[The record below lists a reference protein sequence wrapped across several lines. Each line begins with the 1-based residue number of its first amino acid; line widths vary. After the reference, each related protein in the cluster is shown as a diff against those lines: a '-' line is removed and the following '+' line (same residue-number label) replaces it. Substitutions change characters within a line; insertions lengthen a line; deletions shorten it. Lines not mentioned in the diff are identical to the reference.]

1 MACSSFCHFCFIVLT
16 CLTFSS
22 VVSSWQ
28 LQSSLRQSDEN
39 QIPPDKQVERA
50 IQLLNQQDYRG
61 AVNLLKSAAKS
72 FEQMGAHPET
82 ARVWNMLGVAHRRMA
97 EYDESVVWLNK
108 ALRLSE
114 QIKDEE
120 VMAEVLNNLGILNAE
135 LGEYSK
141 AESYLTRSL
150 ALAESQK
157 ADPASRINMLLNLAL
172 AEMQL
177 QKLDKAREAIEQA
190 ERLGPSI
197 ADSAQRDDLLSKI
210 KARLA
215 DLPKPG
221 EAELQKFEAWEVRG
235 FGITACPC
243 ATPCPCRSMAT
254 PTTGS
259 CEEANF
265 VHFDK
270 GRYGATD
277 LSGLSFVMLMASYK
291 GGDRWSTLYIN
302 RSATDQQIDA
312 LQNILRDMSTS
323 KRAHFERVRRVDL
336 SYTKSA
342 DRKLYTIDSPS
353 LLRIKARL
361 RTDSR
366 GRPSQRTAAFDPW
379 SNVIAYMDNLE
390 YRFDDAEAGKRWDYS
405 GRQANFRSFVT
416 TQQAYRRGEMIA
428 QYPESKGFFN
438 ARQLEIIRKQ
448 KLPMLK
454 SYPRPGKGGSCC
466 SGGACSNP
474 LIVK

>member
-1 MACSSFCHFCFIVLT
+1 MACCSFCHLIFIVLV
-16 CLTFSS
+16 CLPFSFITPPS
-22 VVSSWQ
+22 Q
-28 LQSSLRQSDEN
+28 QQPATNQSGEN
-39 QIPPDKQVERA
+39 QASAERQVERA
-50 IQLLNQQDYRG
+50 IQLLNQQDFRA
-61 AVNLLKSAAKS
+61 AVNLLKSAARS
-72 FEQMGAHPET
+72 FEASGMQPET
-82 ARVWNMLGVAHRRMA
+82 ARVWNMLGVAYRRMA
-97 EYDESVVWLNK
+97 EYDESAAWLNK
-108 ALRLSE
+108 ALRLSG

-120 VMAEVLNNLGILNAE
+120 AMAEVLNNLGILNAE
-135 LGEYSK
+135 RGEYAE
-141 AESYLTRSL
+141 AESDFTRSL
-150 ALAESQK
+150 SIAESLK
-157 ADPASRINMLLNLAL
+157 ADPASQVNTLLNLSL
-172 AEMQL
+172 AETQL
-177 QKLDKAREAIEQA
+177 QKLDKAREALERA
-190 ERLGPSI
+190 ERLAPSI
-197 ADSAQRDDLLSKI
+197 ADPAQRGDLLTRI

-221 EAELQKFEAWEVRG
+221 AADPGAFQAWEVSG

-243 ATPCPCRSMAT
+243 ATPCPCRSMAA

-277 LSGLSFVMLMASYK
+277 LSGLSFVMLMASHK

-302 RSATDQQIDA
+302 ASASDEQIDA

-323 KRAHFERVRRVDL
+323 KRAHFERVRRVEL
-336 SYTKSA
+336 SYTASA
-342 DRKLYTIDSPS
+342 DRALYTIDIPS

-366 GRPSQRTAAFDPW
+366 GRARQRTAAFDPW

-390 YRFDDAEAGKRWDYS
+390 YRFNDAEAGKKWDYS
-405 GRQANFRSFVT
+405 GRQANFRAFVT
-416 TQQAYRRGEMIA
+416 TQQMYRRGEMLA
-428 QYPESKGFFN
+428 QYPESRGFFN

-454 SYPRPGKGGSCC
+454 SYPRATCC
-466 SGGACSNP
+466 GGGACANP